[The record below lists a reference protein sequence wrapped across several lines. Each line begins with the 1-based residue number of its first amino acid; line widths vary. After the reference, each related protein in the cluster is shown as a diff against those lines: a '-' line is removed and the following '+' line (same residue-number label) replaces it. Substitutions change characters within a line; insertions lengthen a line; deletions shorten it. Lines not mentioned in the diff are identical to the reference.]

1 MIIVRLDIGTENK
14 KNKPKINAILG
25 SLPVDDEF

>member
-14 KNKPKINAILG
+14 KNKPKIK
-25 SLPVDDEF
+25 SLNVLMIYKI